1 MRRLSGPAVL
11 GLAYLVGS
19 IPFSNLLARRVR
31 GVDLR
36 EVGTG
41 TVSGTGLYRVAG
53 FTPMAVAGSLDV
65 AKGAVGPLFAGLDR
79 PVLAALAG
87 GAAVAGH
94 DWSPFLAGAG
104 GRGLSPAMGSLLV
117 NGWPGVVVLA
127 AGLAGGRLARRTS
140 LGCFVSYLVLVPAL
154 AATSG
159 RRGALAGVA
168 VLLPILAKR
177 LMGNTPLEGR
187 DRARVLVNRLVHDQ
201 DEPPAP

>member
-154 AATSG
+154 AATRG

>member
-1 MRRLSGPAVL
+1 MGRLSGPAVL

-154 AATSG
+154 AATRG

>member
-154 AATSG
+154 AATRG

-168 VLLPILAKR
+168 VLLPILTKR
-177 LMGNTPLEGR
+177 LVGNTPLEGR

>member
-154 AATSG
+154 AATRG

-177 LMGNTPLEGR
+177 LMGNPPLEGR